1 MKKYGRERI
10 GKDIRW
16 KKEIECASISVLTH
30 VQPMWQKKDYK
41 GNKF

>member
-10 GKDIRW
+10 GKDIRC
-16 KKEIECASISVLTH
+16 KKEIECISIFTLTH
-30 VQPMWQKKDYK
+30 VQPMWQKKDHK